1 MIIGKCSD
9 EMGSMRTEM
18 IGVNPMTGQI
28 TEKNVLDGE
37 EVLRAESLR
46 SHVEHVHP
54 AVVLT
59 KV

>member
-1 MIIGKCSD
+1 
-9 EMGSMRTEM
+9 MGSMRTEM

-54 AVVLT
+54 VVVLT